1 MNHTTDFLDTNH
13 SAPSSQESLT
23 PSQELFSDSALYVH
37 NDTDESSEEQGNE
50 NKHARDLRRSY
61 HPQFVRKKSTR
72 VRILLTNGKNCI
84 GNCHVLWPDGRVSD
98 VVNDDRPFLIIT
110 DASVEGE
117 QQSYNVLTLNKSQI
131 AMLFEIH
138 NKANVIEELA

>member
-1 MNHTTDFLDTNH
+1 MNHITDSLDTHH
-13 SAPSSQESLT
+13 STPATEETLT
-23 PSQELFSDSALYVH
+23 PSQELFSDNAYYAHHDPSA
-37 NDTDESSEEQGNE
+37 SSEEQDNQD
-50 NKHARDLRRSY
+50 KHAHDLRRSY

-84 GNCHVLWPDGRVSD
+84 GNCHVIWPDGRVSD
-98 VVNDDRPFLIIT
+98 VVNDERPFLIIT

-117 QQSYNVLTLNKSQI
+117 QQPYSVLTLNKSQI